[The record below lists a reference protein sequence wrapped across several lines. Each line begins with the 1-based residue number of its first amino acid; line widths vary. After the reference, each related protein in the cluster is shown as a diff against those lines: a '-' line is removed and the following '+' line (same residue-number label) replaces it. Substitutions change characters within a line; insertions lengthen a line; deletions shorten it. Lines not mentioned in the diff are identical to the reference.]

1 MKAAGR
7 GSGGDPSPAAACG
20 PCQARAVPTAG
31 LVGAQSAA
39 QHRHSSVAH
48 SGDRSTHHPF
58 APHKILIA
66 FARNE
71 CSDRTAAD

>member
-7 GSGGDPSPAAACG
+7 GSGCDPSAAAACSPREAG
-20 PCQARAVPTAG
+20 AVPTAG

-39 QHRHSSVAH
+39 QHRHSSVH
-48 SGDRSTHHPF
+48 SGDTSAHHPF